1 MERGLQRKQKLTQ
14 TLSSK
19 KTLYHKVT
27 LVSQC
32 GKERKKGKFSKKNS
46 LKNIFLKEI
55 VFLSLKY
62 YNNQILFIKTIN
74 FF

>member
-1 MERGLQRKQKLTQ
+1 
-14 TLSSK
+14 
-19 KTLYHKVT
+19 VT

-55 VFLSLKY
+55 VFLSLKN

-74 FF
+74 KKLIFFEFLFLIIVNI

>member
-1 MERGLQRKQKLTQ
+1 
-14 TLSSK
+14 
-19 KTLYHKVT
+19 VT

-62 YNNQILFIKTIN
+62 YNNQILFIKTIKKI
-74 FF
+74 